1 MNKIVLLAIFLMTFP
16 SVTLFSQGDPFLH
29 DFLERWENSKLYL
42 LDMAEAMPE
51 KHFHTK
57 PNPEAM
63 SFAEQLMHIAVVLDW
78 HAFSKFDGREE
89 SIRWEEFQVSNQSK
103 EELIRT
109 TAREFDRAADLI
121 RNFDPKR
128 LDEKG
133 SYAKF
138 SRTRRQFLLLLA
150 DHVSHHRGQM
160 VVYLRLKGIKPPNY
174 INYQ

>member
-1 MNKIVLLAIFLMTFP
+1 MKKNVLLAFFLLTLS
-16 SVTLFSQGDPFLH
+16 SVSLFSQEDPFLH

-51 KHFHTK
+51 MYFHTK
-57 PNPEAM
+57 PNTEVM
-63 SFAEQLMHIAVVLDW
+63 SFAEQLMHISVVLDW

-89 SIRWEEFQVSNQSK
+89 GIRWDEFNVGDQSK
-103 EELIRT
+103 EELIGK

-160 VVYLRLKGIKPPNY
+160 VVYLRLKGVKPPNY